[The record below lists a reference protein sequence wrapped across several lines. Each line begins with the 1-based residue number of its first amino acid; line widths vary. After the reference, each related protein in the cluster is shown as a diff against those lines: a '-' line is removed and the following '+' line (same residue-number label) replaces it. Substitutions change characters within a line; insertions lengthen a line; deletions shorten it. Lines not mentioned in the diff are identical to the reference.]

1 MARRDTEKARA
12 AHREWT
18 ARSRAKARAAKEAAR
33 MAEPIT
39 PDLVLSASPD
49 AAPQLAALPPAALPP
64 AWEPFSYETSQPLTP
79 EERAVISEFHAQY
92 MQPPGI
98 VSHAQHAK
106 ALREAPP
113 VLQYLRK
120 QLELNSKL
128 VNGELVPDGQEG
140 LQVQRNLAWVE
151 QLVSRAG

>member
-1 MARRDTEKARA
+1 
-12 AHREWT
+12 
-18 ARSRAKARAAKEAAR
+18 
-33 MAEPIT
+33 MAEPT
-39 PDLVLSASPD
+39 PELVLSVAAD

-151 QLVSRAG
+151 QLVARQG

>member
-1 MARRDTEKARA
+1 MPRDPEKRRI

-18 ARSRAKARAAKEAAR
+18 ARRRERDRAAKEAAR
-33 MAEPIT
+33 MAEPI
-39 PDLVLSASPD
+39 PDLVLSVAAD

-151 QLVSRAG
+151 QLVSRQG

>member
-1 MARRDTEKARA
+1 MPIAAHKRA
-12 AHREWT
+12 AYNANRRHQ
-18 ARSRAKARAAKEAAR
+18 RAAATAAKKAVR
-33 MAEPIT
+33 MAEPV
-39 PDLVLSASPD
+39 PDLVLSTAAD

-64 AWEPFSYETSQPLTP
+64 AWEPFSYDTSQPLTP

-151 QLVSRAG
+151 QLVSRQG

>member
-1 MARRDTEKARA
+1 MAYRGSEKARA
-12 AHREWT
+12 TRRAWA
-18 ARSRAKARAAKEAAR
+18 ARARDKARAAKEAAR
-33 MAEPIT
+33 MPEPA
-39 PDLVLSASPD
+39 PDLVLSVAAD

-128 VNGELVPDGQEG
+128 VEGVLVPDGQEG

-151 QLVSRAG
+151 QLVSRQG

>member
-1 MARRDTEKARA
+1 MAYRDIETRRAADRASHARRREKV
-12 AHREWT
+12 
-18 ARSRAKARAAKEAAR
+18 RAAKEAAR
-33 MAEPIT
+33 MADSPPE
-39 PDLVLSASPD
+39 LVLTAAPD

-64 AWEPFSYETSQPLTP
+64 AWEPFNYETSQPLTP

-151 QLVSRAG
+151 QLVARQG